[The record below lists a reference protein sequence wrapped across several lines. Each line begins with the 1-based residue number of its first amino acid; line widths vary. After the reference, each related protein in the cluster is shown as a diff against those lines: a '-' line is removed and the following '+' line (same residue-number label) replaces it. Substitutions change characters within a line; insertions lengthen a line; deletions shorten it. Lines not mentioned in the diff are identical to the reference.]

1 MKFSVNFVRENST
14 GMDKVEVER
23 DAADYRRI

>member
-1 MKFSVNFVRENST
+1 MKFLVNFAWENNA

>member
-1 MKFSVNFVRENST
+1 MKFSVNFVRENNA

-23 DAADYRRI
+23 DAVDYRRI